1 MSILT
6 HTRMLVIMGLVGLLV
21 LVLVLLGRTQA
32 PRPASVAETTAGT
45 PVAAAEQ
52 TPSSHLDPPL
62 PTREGAVE
70 AATRF
75 TTTFDGPVLV
85 DSKRRAK
92 LLDRHA
98 IAATR
103 DQLDEVFDGLEDV
116 LAGTLG
122 LTVDAFDDPTT
133 VWLTIPAGWRI
144 DRFSPTE
151 AEVAV
156 WNNGVILSDGLPL
169 IPPTWRTTSVA
180 MQWQD
185 GDWRL
190 ESFRSADGPEPP
202 AVGGTADAR
211 VRARAMNEFTPY
223 LHVVA
228 DGGEQAS

>member
-1 MSILT
+1 MNILT
-6 HTRMLVIMGLVGLLV
+6 HTRSFVVVGLVGLLV
-21 LVLVLLGRTQA
+21 LVLFLLGRTQA
-32 PRPASVAETTAGT
+32 PPTAPVTEATAGT
-45 PVAAAEQ
+45 PAAAAEPA
-52 TPSSHLDPPL
+52 PSSHLDSPL

-70 AATRF
+70 AATRL

-85 DSKRRAK
+85 DAKRRTE

-98 IAATR
+98 VAATR
-103 DQLDEVFDGLEDV
+103 GRLDEVFDGLEEV

-144 DRFSPTE
+144 DRFSPTA
-151 AEVAV
+151 AEVAI
-156 WNNGVILSDGLPL
+156 WNTGVILSDGLPL

-185 GDWRL
+185 GAWRL
-190 ESFRSADGPEPP
+190 EGFTSTDGPEPP

-223 LHVVA
+223 LHVVS
-228 DGGEQAS
+228 DGAEQAS